1 MLLVNTFLLCI
12 TRLYLIIVMKYSN
25 NYAPW
30 HAFTADI
37 QCKSYSVIEQTIH
50 SFNNAVPMTDIYFTR
65 DYIYICSKLWSTVSY
80 IFKENIFQTK
90 GFKESLRKS
99 KPIVERCVWMNL
111 WINAFDILMW
121 LFYLKTCSHRI
132 SIYNHACYRSHYTLM
147 TLHSLSI
154 IVAKLCNCVWI

>member
-1 MLLVNTFLLCI
+1 MLHDMLLQQTYNARAIQSLNK
-12 TRLYLIIVMKYSN
+12 LYIRSIMLYQ
-25 NYAPW
+25 W
-30 HAFTADI
+30 
-37 QCKSYSVIEQTIH
+37 Q
-50 SFNNAVPMTDIYFTR
+50 IYILRET
-65 DYIYICSKLWSTVSY
+65 IYICSKLWSTVSY